1 MTVLGAPEAAVDRAR
16 RLAELWCAALE
27 IGSDDDTTGSFF
39 ELGGYSLL
47 ALSLAERIG
56 REFGVAAPR
65 TLVFEYD
72 SLDRLRGWLETAAEA
87 AGEDAASAPAGDA
100 ASGRA
105 GEAPAEDAA
114 SVPGTVGASGQ
125 AEAVRAGGAAYV
137 PAGDAASVPAGDAPA
152 GNAPAGGAPRGDAP
166 AGNAPAGNASAGGA
180 SGAVAGAVPVGTDR
194 FPLSELQQAYLVGEH
209 SGLPLSCPAVFHEE
223 YHCAPFDVADLRSS
237 LTVLAERHGMLRARF
252 HDDGTQSLG
261 PVTGACPVEFHDLTG
276 AAPDEA
282 EQALRASLAELRA
295 EQPPLESG
303 INLRL
308 RVFDL
313 GPLYRVQVWGRLLVF
328 DGRSGTVFADE
339 LRTLLD
345 GGSLEPLE
353 YDYAAYRRAAEAERD
368 TDAYAAARTYWTRR
382 AGRLPASP
390 VLPPRQPGRSTDD
403 GPVTRR
409 SFLLPADVWE
419 RFGARVRAHG
429 LTPATALGAVFC
441 EILGHWSKDQH
452 FVLNV
457 MYGERRPYHPHVD
470 RVVGNFSSTL
480 LLERGPRTPGGTFAE
495 RAAELRD
502 RLHEGLEH
510 GVLGGVEVLRAAN
523 RSSRRLDGVAAVV
536 FAPVLGP
543 GTQGGVF
550 LERLGWHRLHGGV
563 HTPQVAFDHQAFEL
577 ATGLL
582 VNWDT
587 LDGLF
592 PDGLVDEM
600 FGAYRELLT
609 ELASSPE
616 AWKRASFDLTP
627 SGGPAARRAA
637 NDTRR
642 PRGATTL
649 HGLFRARLAE
659 RPERPAVL
667 TGKHTVTY
675 ARLDAHA
682 RAVADALAG
691 AGHRAGEPVGVVA
704 ARGWQQVAALLGV
717 LYHGGAYVPLAPD
730 WPGQR
735 HRQVIERAGLRTV
748 LAGPEFLAGH
758 PERPAVVDL
767 AAALD
772 RPAADRMNE
781 PLPVPEDPEA
791 LAYVLFT
798 SGTTGVPKGVMIR
811 HDSAANTVL
820 DINERCE
827 VGPGDRL
834 FMVSE
839 YTFDLSVYD
848 VFGALAAGAAV
859 IAADVPRGEIG
870 ELYRLATGL
879 EATVW
884 NSVPAYFGLLADY
897 VRSGGH
903 APVGSLRQVLLSG
916 DWVPLN
922 VADEL
927 ATVAPEARCLALGGA
942 TEASIWSNAQ
952 EVPREGIPAGWTSV
966 PYGRPLTNQYYA
978 VLDEELADRPDWVP
992 GELYIGGRGLADGYL
1007 NAPET
1012 TSRAF
1017 VTRPSTGERLYRT
1030 GDWGR
1035 YWPDGTL
1042 EFLGRQDQ
1050 QTKVNGFRV
1059 ELGEIETH
1067 LLACPGVADA
1077 IVLAQASAGGSA
1089 LVAHLVAQAG
1099 TDGEELVDR
1108 ARRHLRETLPPQLV
1122 PRGYRLH
1129 RRLPLTDNGKVD
1141 RAALAASTDT
1151 GSAPGA
1157 TTAGT
1162 GTSGTSTGGIGSA
1175 PGATTAGTDTGST
1188 STSSGGIDS
1197 VAGAAVLRLWTE
1209 LLGPATPDSDFFDQ
1223 GGDSLTAARM
1233 MNRLEAELG
1242 TRLPLTALYETA
1254 TPAGLAALLTE
1265 AAATAPGSA
1274 GTRPTA
1280 PCLSRLSAAG
1290 GPPLVLIH
1298 PVGGDILCYRPLLS
1312 RLTPTHTVWGVRAP
1326 GTLGDRAPLRSVRE
1340 LAGEYA
1346 AELRPLFA
1354 DGAPVRLA
1362 GWSFGALVAHETARL
1377 LTADGHRETGADVV
1391 MLDPWLA
1398 AGDTTAG
1405 ERELIGSFFFNLSGG
1420 RAVVPAEALAG
1431 LSGEAALARALELAT
1446 AGHPAL
1452 GSLTSGSL
1460 RTLFALYR
1468 AHSEALAEH
1477 RFTPEDAVRT
1487 HVLETEHGLGGPAGR
1502 YLRPLRRTLTGHGT
1516 PPPASVSFHRT
1527 PGDHFSIVTEEQ
1539 ADLTAGLIL
1548 ESVRSR

>member
-27 IGSDDDTTGSFF
+27 IDADGDTSGSFF

-47 ALSLAERIG
+47 ALSLAEEIG

-65 TLVFEYD
+65 TLVFEHD
-72 SLDRLRGWLETAAEA
+72 SLDRLLGWLETAPA
-87 AGEDAASAPAGDA
+87 APAD
-100 ASGRA
+100 
-105 GEAPAEDAA
+105 
-114 SVPGTVGASGQ
+114 
-125 AEAVRAGGAAYV
+125 
-137 PAGDAASVPAGDAPA
+137 DAPA
-152 GNAPAGGAPRGDAP
+152 GTTENAPAGTVVDAPEVGGAP
-166 AGNAPAGNASAGGA
+166 AGTVVDAPEAGGAPAGAPAE
-180 SGAVAGAVPVGTDR
+180 TDR

-209 SGLPLSCPAVFHEE
+209 SGLPLSGPAVFHEE
-223 YHCAPFDVADLRSS
+223 YECAPLDVAALRSA

-261 PVTGACPVEFHDLTG
+261 PVAGACPVEFRDLT
-276 AAPDEA
+276 AMTPDEA
-282 EQALRASLAELRA
+282 GRTLRASLSELRT
-295 EQPPLESG
+295 EQPPLGSG
-303 INLRL
+303 TNLRL
-308 RVFDL
+308 RVFGL
-313 GPLYRVQVWGRLLVF
+313 GPINCVQVWGRLLVF
-328 DGRSGTVFADE
+328 DGQSGTVFADE

-345 GGSLEPLE
+345 GGTLAPLE
-353 YDYAAYRRAAEAERD
+353 YDYAAYRRAAEAERS
-368 TDAYAAARTYWTRR
+368 TKTYAAARAYWTRR
-382 AGRLPASP
+382 AGSLPASP
-390 VLPPRQPGRSTDD
+390 VLPLRPAGRTTGD

-409 SFLLPADVWE
+409 SFVLPADAWE
-419 RFGARVRAHG
+419 RFGALVRAQG
-429 LTPATALGAVFC
+429 LTPATALGAAFC
-441 EILGHWSKDQH
+441 DILGHWSKDQH

-510 GVLGGVEVLRAAN
+510 GVVSGVEVLREAN
-523 RSSRRLDGVAAVV
+523 RSSRRLDGMAAVV

-550 LERLGWHRLHGGV
+550 LERLGWRRLHGGV
-563 HTPQVAFDHQAFEL
+563 HTPQVAFDHQVFEL
-577 ATGLL
+577 STGLL

-587 LDGLF
+587 LDDRF
-592 PDGLVDEM
+592 PEGLVDEM
-600 FGAYRELLT
+600 FDAYRGLLT
-609 ELASSPE
+609 ELSSSPE
-616 AWKRASFDLTP
+616 AWKRATFDLTP
-627 SGGPAARRAA
+627 PGGPAARRAA

-642 PRGATTL
+642 PRAATTL
-649 HGLFRARLAE
+649 HGLFRERLAE
-659 RPERPAVL
+659 DPDRPAVL
-667 TGKHTVTY
+667 TGEHTVTY
-675 ARLDAHA
+675 RRLDAHA
-682 RAVADALAG
+682 RAVADALAA
-691 AGHRAGEPVGVVA
+691 AGHTPGEPVGVVA
-704 ARGWQQVAALLGV
+704 ARGWEQVAALLGV

-730 WPGQR
+730 WPEQR
-735 HRQVIERAGLRTV
+735 HRQVIERARLRTV
-748 LAGPEFLAGH
+748 LAGPGFLAGDGA
-758 PERPAVVDL
+758 RPTVVDL
-767 AAALD
+767 TAALD
-772 RPAADRMNE
+772 RPAAHRRRE
-781 PLPVPEDPEA
+781 PLPVPEDPQA

-820 DINERCE
+820 DLNERCGL
-827 VGPGDRL
+827 GPGDRL
-834 FMVSE
+834 LMVSE

-859 IAADVPRGEIG
+859 IAADIPRGEIG
-870 ELYRLATGL
+870 ELYRLATDL

-897 VRSGGH
+897 ARSGGH
-903 APVGSLRQVLLSG
+903 APVGSLRHVLLSG

-922 VADEL
+922 VTDDL
-927 ATVAPEARCLALGGA
+927 ATVAPRARCLALGGA
-942 TEASIWSNAQ
+942 TEASIWSNVQ
-952 EVPREGIPAGWTSV
+952 EIPRAGVPAAWTSV
-966 PYGRPLTNQYYA
+966 PYGRPLTNQHYA
-978 VLDEELADRPDWVP
+978 VLDDELADRPDWVP

-1012 TSRAF
+1012 TAGAF
-1017 VTRPSTGERLYRT
+1017 LTRPGTGERLYRT

-1077 IVLAQASAGGSA
+1077 IVLARPSAGGSA
-1089 LVAHLVAQAG
+1089 LVAHLVAETG
-1099 TDGEELVDR
+1099 TDGEDLVDR
-1108 ARRHLRETLPPQLV
+1108 ARQHLRETVPPQLV
-1122 PRGYRLH
+1122 PRTYRLH
-1129 RRLPLTDNGKVD
+1129 ARLPLTDNGKVD
-1141 RAALAASTDT
+1141 RAALATAES
-1151 GSAPGA
+1151 A
-1157 TTAGT
+1157 TTGARSDAPPARLPAA
-1162 GTSGTSTGGIGSA
+1162 SG
-1175 PGATTAGTDTGST
+1175 
-1188 STSSGGIDS
+1188 
-1197 VAGAAVLRLWTE
+1197 AGAVVLRLWTE

-1265 AAATAPGSA
+1265 AAATGR
-1274 GTRPTA
+1274 GTTGTPA
-1280 PCLSRLSAAG
+1280 AVPCLSRLSAVS

-1298 PVGGDILCYRPLLS
+1298 PVGGDVLCYRPLLS
-1312 RLTPTHTVWGVRAP
+1312 RLARDHTVWGLRAP
-1326 GTLGDRAPLRSVRE
+1326 GTLGERPPLRSVPE
-1340 LAGEYA
+1340 LAREYA

-1362 GWSFGALVAHETARL
+1362 GWSFGSLVAHETARL
-1377 LTADGHRETGADVV
+1377 LAAGENRSTGADVV

-1398 AGDTTAG
+1398 AGDARAG
-1405 ERELIGSFFFNLSGG
+1405 EHELISSFFYNLSGG
-1420 RAVVPAEALAG
+1420 RADIPAGPLTG
-1431 LSGEAALARALELAT
+1431 LTGEAALGRALELAT

-1468 AHSEALAEH
+1468 AHSEAIAGH
-1477 RFTPEDAVRT
+1477 RFTPDDAVRT
-1487 HVLETEHGLGGPAGR
+1487 HVLESEHGLGGASGR
-1502 YLRPLRRTLTGHGT
+1502 YLRPLSRVLTAHGT
-1516 PPPASVSFHRT
+1516 PAPASVTFHRV
-1527 PGDHFSIVTEEQ
+1527 PGDHFAIVAEEQ
-1539 ADLTAGLIL
+1539 AELTAGLIL